1 MKIFIIDD
9 KDGGRVE
16 AAIDDSKVLKF
27 AVLLENS
34 GHVKSFY
41 IDGLNVTNHQKLFDC
56 KGYNKWINV
65 MN

>member
-16 AAIDDSKVLKF
+16 AAVDDNKVLKF

-34 GHVKSFY
+34 EHVKSFY
-41 IDGLNVTNHQKLFDC
+41 IDGLNVSNQQKLFGC
-56 KGYNKWINV
+56 GGYNKWISVVN
-65 MN
+65 

>member
-34 GHVKSFY
+34 DHVKSFY
-41 IDGLNVTNHQKLFDC
+41 IDGLNVTNQQKLFDC